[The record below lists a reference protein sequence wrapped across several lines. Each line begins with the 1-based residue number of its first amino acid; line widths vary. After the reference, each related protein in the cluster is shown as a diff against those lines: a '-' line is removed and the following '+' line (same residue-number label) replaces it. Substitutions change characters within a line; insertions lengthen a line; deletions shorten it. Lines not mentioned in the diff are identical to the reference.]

1 LGDAGLEVAR
11 IAFSEL
17 EETVYLSSNTNQS
30 GPILSSE
37 DFKEGGPNMLWT
49 IFAILLILWL
59 LGFSFHVAGSL
70 IHLLLIAAVIVL
82 IVNLIT
88 GRRTVV

>member
-1 LGDAGLEVAR
+1 MGRGLR
-11 IAFSEL
+11 
-17 EETVYLSSNTNQS
+17 
-30 GPILSSE
+30 
-37 DFKEGGPNMLWT
+37 KGGPNMLWT

-70 IHLLLIAAVIVL
+70 IHLLLVAAVIVL